1 MKMKSRRIIRALL
14 CMLCCALSLMDA
26 SADTYT
32 LHEPMDNQMQEEAAV
47 DIACNFVK
55 ELTGVELT
63 GLYMVENGKK
73 VKNKTEAYF
82 GPGYQWSA
90 NTEDDCWAITLRNET
105 HINPFVVL
113 RGTTGEVLYW
123 EYHDEQKTCTYIN
136 MLPQKE
142 HLSYDEAVDMAMSRY
157 LYAANGLEGADQATY
172 VQSAFGTASNWN
184 SSLQSYSE
192 MPAWNVMVRTPAV
205 EPEYYYDLFVSAQ
218 DGLILEE
225 GLFCRSD
232 GWEFENIT
240 DQVRFEPEICIFE

>member
-1 MKMKSRRIIRALL
+1 MKMKSRRIICALL
-14 CMLCCALSLMDA
+14 CMLCCALPLMDTC
-26 SADTYT
+26 ADTYT
-32 LHEPMDNQMQEEAAV
+32 LHEPTDNQMQEEEAV
-47 DIACNFVK
+47 DIACDFIK

-113 RGTTGEVLYW
+113 HGTTGEVLYW

-136 MLPQKE
+136 MLPQE
-142 HLSYDEAVDMAMSRY
+142 QHLSYNEAVDMAMSRY
-157 LYAANGLEGADQATY
+157 LYAVNGLEGADQATY
-172 VQSAFGTASNWN
+172 VQLAFGSSSNWN
-184 SSLQSYSE
+184 SSLHFYEE

-218 DGLILEE
+218 DSLILNE
-225 GLFCRSD
+225 GLFCRND

-240 DQVRFEPEICIFE
+240 DQVRFEPEICISE